1 MFLLFRWGGGSE
13 ARSNAE
19 DSRSA
24 FDELSSPVGVRR
36 FDSCPPHHTIISG
49 VRIFIWKISV
59 YGTFMVSNSRV
70 FFQAVNIVAF
80 IVTVAV
86 NGMAGSTTLLG
97 GVTSADVSDMYPT
110 LVTPAGFTFSI
121 WGVIYTLLALFV
133 VYQALPKNRDKPF
146 LGQVGI
152 LFGLSSVC
160 NVCWLFLWHYDLI
173 TYSLVLMLALLASL
187 ILIYRRL
194 DVGRAAVSLKE
205 RALVH
210 LPFSV
215 YLGWISIAT
224 IANVSVAL
232 TAVGWDGW
240 GIPDATWAVVII
252 GVALVLTLVILATR
266 RDVAFSLVVVWALVG
281 ILSKQSDFQNIV
293 LAAEVCIAII
303 LLAIVAVVL
312 VSRLK
317 R

>member
-1 MFLLFRWGGGSE
+1 
-13 ARSNAE
+13 
-19 DSRSA
+19 
-24 FDELSSPVGVRR
+24 
-36 FDSCPPHHTIISG
+36 
-49 VRIFIWKISV
+49 
-59 YGTFMVSNSRV
+59 MVSDNRV
-70 FFQAVNIVAF
+70 FFQAVNVVAF
-80 IVTVAV
+80 VVTIAV
-86 NGMAGSTTLLG
+86 NGLAGSTTSLG

-110 LVTPAGFTFSI
+110 LVTPTGFTFAI
-121 WGVIYTLLALFV
+121 WGIIYTLLALFTI
-133 VYQALPKNRDKPF
+133 YQLLPTNRDKPF
-146 LGQVGI
+146 LSQIGL

-160 NVCWLFLWHYDLI
+160 NICWLFLWHYNHV
-173 TYSLVLMLALLASL
+173 TYSLILMLALLSSL

-194 DVGRAAVSLKE
+194 DIGRAAVSLKE
-205 RALVH
+205 RICVH

-232 TAVGWDGW
+232 TAAGWDGW
-240 GIPDATWAVVII
+240 GIADATWAVAII
-252 GVALVLTLVILATR
+252 AVALVLTLAVLAAR

-281 ILSKQSDFQNIV
+281 IRSKQSDFQNIV

-303 LLAIVAVVL
+303 LLAVVAVVL

>member
-1 MFLLFRWGGGSE
+1 
-13 ARSNAE
+13 
-19 DSRSA
+19 
-24 FDELSSPVGVRR
+24 
-36 FDSCPPHHTIISG
+36 
-49 VRIFIWKISV
+49 
-59 YGTFMVSNSRV
+59 MVSDRGV

-80 IVTVAV
+80 ILTVVV
-86 NGMAGSTTLLG
+86 NGLAGSTTVLG

-121 WGVIYTLLALFV
+121 WGVIYTLLLLFV

-146 LGQVGI
+146 LSQVGV

-194 DVGRAAVSLKE
+194 DIGKAAVSLKE
-205 RALVH
+205 MAFVH

-240 GIPDATWAVVII
+240 GIPDATWAVVILC
-252 GVALVLTLVILATR
+252 VALVLTLAMLATR
-266 RDVAFSLVVVWALVG
+266 KDLAFSLVVVWALVG

-293 LAAEVCIAII
+293 LAAEACIAII
-303 LLAIVAVVL
+303 LLAAVAVVL
-312 VSRLK
+312 VSKFK

>member
-1 MFLLFRWGGGSE
+1 M
-13 ARSNAE
+13 ASN
-19 DSRSA
+19 RQ
-24 FDELSSPVGVRR
+24 
-36 FDSCPPHHTIISG
+36 
-49 VRIFIWKISV
+49 
-59 YGTFMVSNSRV
+59 V

-86 NGMAGSTTLLG
+86 NGLAGSTTLLG

-110 LVTPAGFTFSI
+110 LVTPAGFTFAI

-133 VYQALPKNRDKPF
+133 VYQAFPKNRDKPF
-146 LGQVGI
+146 LSQVGV
-152 LFGLSSVC
+152 LFGLSSLC

-173 TYSLVLMLALLASL
+173 TYSLILMLALLASL

-194 DVGRAAVSLKE
+194 DIGRAAVSLKE
-205 RALVH
+205 VALVH

-232 TAVGWDGW
+232 TAVNWDGW

-252 GVALVLTLVILATR
+252 AVALVLTLAMLATR
-266 RDVAFSLVVVWALVG
+266 KDVAFSLVVVWALVG

-293 LAAEVCIAII
+293 LAAEVCIGII

-312 VSRLK
+312 VSRFK

>member
-1 MFLLFRWGGGSE
+1 
-13 ARSNAE
+13 
-19 DSRSA
+19 
-24 FDELSSPVGVRR
+24 
-36 FDSCPPHHTIISG
+36 
-49 VRIFIWKISV
+49 
-59 YGTFMVSNSRV
+59 MVLNRPF
-70 FFQAVNIVAF
+70 FFQAINIVAF
-80 IVTVAV
+80 ILTVVV
-86 NGMAGSTTLLG
+86 NGLAGSTTVLG

-121 WGVIYTLLALFV
+121 WGVIYTLLLLFV

-146 LGQVGI
+146 LSQVGV

-194 DVGRAAVSLKE
+194 DIGRAAVSLKE
-205 RALVH
+205 MALVN

-252 GVALVLTLVILATR
+252 AVAYVLTLAMLATR
-266 RDVAFSLVVVWALVG
+266 KDLAFSLVVVWALVG

-293 LAAEVCIAII
+293 LAAEACIVII
-303 LLAIVAVVL
+303 FVAIVAVFL
-312 VSRLK
+312 VSKFK

>member
-1 MFLLFRWGGGSE
+1 
-13 ARSNAE
+13 
-19 DSRSA
+19 
-24 FDELSSPVGVRR
+24 
-36 FDSCPPHHTIISG
+36 
-49 VRIFIWKISV
+49 
-59 YGTFMVSNSRV
+59 MVLNRPV
-70 FFQAVNIVAF
+70 FFQAINIVAF

-86 NGMAGSTTLLG
+86 NGLAGSTTLLG

-121 WGVIYTLLALFV
+121 WGVIYTLLVLFV

-146 LGQVGI
+146 LGQVGL
-152 LFGLSSVC
+152 LFGLSSLC

-173 TYSLVLMLALLASL
+173 TFSLVLMLALLASL

-194 DVGRAAVSLKE
+194 DIGRAAVSLKE
-205 RALVH
+205 MALVH

-240 GIPDATWAVVII
+240 GIEASTWAVAIVC
-252 GVALVLTLVILATR
+252 VALLLSLAMLLLR
-266 RDVAFSLVVVWALVG
+266 KDVAFNLVVVWALFG
-281 ILSKQSDFQNIV
+281 ILSKQSAYDDIV
-293 LAAEVCIAII
+293 LACEVAIAVI
-303 LLAIVAVVL
+303 LVAAAAVV
-312 VSRLK
+312 VFSKLK